1 MTTRIRRRHGVR
13 TPADGSPVVASR
25 QVTWTRLGA
34 GMGYTNTQA
43 KRGEISAAVATMS
56 WRDPAELAEVLTI
69 APARQVIAL
78 LLGGRRWALHRA
90 GIATLPA
97 IHPFRGERRLLA
109 LESVSG
115 ERYLLMDDSGYEWLH
130 LYTDRPMRERV
141 ETRR

>member
-1 MTTRIRRRHGVR
+1 MTTSTRRRHGVR
-13 TPADGSPVVASR
+13 TPADSSPVVATR

-34 GMGYTNTQA
+34 GMGYTNTRA
-43 KRGEISAAVATMS
+43 KRAEISAAVAAMA
-56 WRDPAELAEVLTI
+56 WRDPAELAEVLNM

-78 LLGGRRWALHRA
+78 LLGGRRRALHQA
-90 GIATLPA
+90 AIATLPA

-115 ERYLLMDDSGYEWLH
+115 ERYLLMDDCGYEWLH
-130 LYTDRPMRERV
+130 LYTERPMRERV